1 MRTEIT
7 KSSEEVLSK
16 DNSVT
21 VFHKRLELLA
31 TEMFKVRSDLAL
43 QIMKEVFQF
52 NNPTFCMNTF
62 LRRNI
67 RKTYH
72 KLISIQYLALKILE
86 LIPGNMKTCNSLR
99 SFKQLITIWVPNR
112 CICRLCNARIA
123 EVGFTLWAC
132 TKWVQNY
139 VFLFTC
145 LHFYS
150 IYFMIFL
157 LVDFN

>member
-1 MRTEIT
+1 M
-7 KSSEEVLSK
+7 
-16 DNSVT
+16 T

-99 SFKQLITIWVPNR
+99 SFKQLITIWVQNR
-112 CICRLCNARIA
+112 RNAELRLFIYLL
-123 EVGFTLWAC
+123 T
-132 TKWVQNY
+132 
-139 VFLFTC
+139 FLFN
-145 LHFYS
+145 
-150 IYFMIFL
+150 L
-157 LVDFN
+157 LYDFFID